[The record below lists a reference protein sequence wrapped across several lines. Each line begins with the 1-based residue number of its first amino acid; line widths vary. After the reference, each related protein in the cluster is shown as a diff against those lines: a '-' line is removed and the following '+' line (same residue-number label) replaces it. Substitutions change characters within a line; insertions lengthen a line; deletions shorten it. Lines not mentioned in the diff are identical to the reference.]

1 MPPTPSIGAIAP
13 RSRRWH
19 PTNPNPTM
27 AAVPNNPFQP
37 HQDAQADGL
46 ALADGQQREALRQA
60 ALMLDLANAASGQ
73 TQAALLC
80 HAHKGM
86 AVALSR
92 LQAYSPAQSH
102 LAQALRWATVMG
114 SIDQCADLNCALA
127 EVSTSATE
135 QSKAYGASAND
146 LSPARE
152 RCRDLALEA
161 ARLAPLTAD
170 PHFEMRVLLRASDV
184 LDRCGDHDEAVQLQQ
199 QVLLLMGLHQ
209 LDDEATGDT
218 EPAELLGAT
227 LPADLG
233 QSTLPSGLM

>member
-1 MPPTPSIGAIAP
+1 
-13 RSRRWH
+13 
-19 PTNPNPTM
+19 M
-27 AAVPNNPFQP
+27 AAVPTHPYQHP
-37 HQDAQADGL
+37 QCAQADGL

-60 ALMLDLANAASGQ
+60 ALTLDLAAAASGQ
-73 TQAALLC
+73 TQAALMC

-86 AVALSR
+86 AVVLSR

-114 SIDQCADLNCALA
+114 SIDLCADLNCALA

-135 QSKAYGASAND
+135 QAKAYGASAD
-146 LSPARE
+146 SLRDARE

-161 ARLAPLTAD
+161 ARLAPQTAD
-170 PHFEMRVLLRASDV
+170 PHYEMRVLLRASDV
-184 LDRCGDHDEAVQLQQ
+184 LDRCGDHEEAIELQQ

-209 LDDEATGDT
+209 AEDEAAAHTDTDT
-218 EPAELLGAT
+218 EQADLPGAT